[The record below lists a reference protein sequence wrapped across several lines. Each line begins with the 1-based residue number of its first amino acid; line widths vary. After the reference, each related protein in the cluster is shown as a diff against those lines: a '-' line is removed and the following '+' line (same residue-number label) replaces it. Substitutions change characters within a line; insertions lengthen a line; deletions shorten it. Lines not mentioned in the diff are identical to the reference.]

1 MNQIV
6 FIINN
11 ILYFIDLES
20 GESDDGA
27 PVADGEEIKV
37 NIVVIQ

>member
-11 ILYFIDLES
+11 ILYFIDIES

-27 PVADGEEIKV
+27 PMADGEELKV
-37 NIVVIQ
+37 NIIIL